1 MYAMHLQQGAAEGDC
16 RSRTGTTSAAPPR
29 TATAKPAGSARAGTA
44 ARSAGVPSA
53 AKGGASAGASVPGGG
68 AAAAA
73 AVQQAAEDEL
83 AQEELVAISNAHKRF
98 SFDRFDADP
107 SEAQAGQGP
116 GAAGGSSVP
125 SLVDAE
131 EFVLSRAGGF
141 RLERASELCQV
152 RQLLADDAAAARGTP
167 LLLLAASGMGKS
179 TLLAQMVQLTRQEG
193 TYDVVHAVF
202 VGSVERSTDALAVG
216 RALCVS
222 LSADLARLGG
232 AAGGDEMVL
241 CACLS
246 VSVSPLQ
253 ALVHRPARARVCVRA
268 SARMQARTTHA
279 YTPTSTYIPRA
290 KTYQLTSKGFARRL
304 GMYVGVGCRV

>member
-1 MYAMHLQQGAAEGDC
+1 VYVYVCICVRMDTRALPCAC
-16 RSRTGTTSAAPPR
+16 SRVPPR
-29 TATAKPAGSARAGTA
+29 VTVAPAGSARGAAATAAARTAGAARAGTA

-53 AKGGASAGASVPGGG
+53 AKGGTSAGAGAGASAPGGG
-68 AAAAA
+68 AATAAA
-73 AVQQAAEDEL
+73 AQQAEDEL
-83 AQEELVAISNAHKRF
+83 AQEELVAISNAQKRF

-116 GAAGGSSVP
+116 GAAAGASSVP
-125 SLVDAE
+125 SLVDGE

-141 RLERASELCQV
+141 RLERASELRQV
-152 RQLLADDAAAARGTP
+152 RQLLADDSAAAARGTP

-202 VGSVERSTDALAVG
+202 VGSVERSTDAIAVG

-232 AAGGDEMVL
+232 AAGGDEQVL
-241 CACLS
+241 CTC
-246 VSVSPLQ
+246 VPVSPLH
-253 ALVHRPARARVCVRA
+253 AWGHGPDTSASKCAHAFLRARARGVRLRA
-268 SARMQARTTHA
+268 FCSNTRTHSIVVREHT
-279 YTPTSTYIPRA
+279 
-290 KTYQLTSKGFARRL
+290 L
-304 GMYVGVGCRV
+304 